1 MTVADADPDFDTL
14 AVARD
19 LEASGVGKEPAEAVA
34 RAIRQGRAGPVTKA
48 DLDNLESR
56 MQATLYRALW
66 MQTGAIVGTIVAAAG
81 VVVAAVASL

>member
-1 MTVADADPDFDTL
+1 MTVADPDPGFDTL

-34 RAIRQGRAGPVTKA
+34 RAIRQGRAGLATKA

-66 MQTGAIVGTIVAAAG
+66 MQTGAIVGTIVATAG
-81 VVVAAVASL
+81 VVVAAVALL